1 MKKKI
6 ADATVHIW
14 GCPQVRIR
22 RGKSEKNKQA
32 KNKQTNKQKTHTTA
46 CKRRNCSLFD
56 DHSRLPPP
64 FRLLERELRELP
76 RVAH

>member
-22 RGKSEKNKQA
+22 RGKSEKTKQA
-32 KNKQTNKQKTHTTA
+32 KNKQCLALRVSFFLPLLRNK
-46 CKRRNCSLFD
+46 RFL
-56 DHSRLPPP
+56 
-64 FRLLERELRELP
+64 
-76 RVAH
+76 